1 VKVSNDQEALLDRGG
16 HPTLRE
22 LLSHL
27 VFSPANGT
35 LRLGNTRMVLQ
46 RTSFLSHLREEIS
59 QRHGR
64 DEAMVLLMRLGFQA
78 GVEDSKFVH
87 SSWQH
92 LDMGDAFTAGTRLHT
107 VSGIV
112 RVETVHNDF
121 DFKKGKFSG
130 EFLWHESA
138 EASEH
143 RKHYGDADAPVCWSL
158 VGYASGY
165 ATNSLGKLI
174 VYKETQCNAM
184 GHRHCRVV
192 GKPAEAWGEDDPT
205 VQLFRKKI
213 VPRVLD
219 GIPARNNSA
228 VKWGSPA
235 SEEVQNAPLDLES
248 LTVLPVRAGLE
259 RAVRAGF
266 PLLITGPSGSGKMV
280 AARYAA
286 NQITGVG
293 KSPDILNCSEL
304 DTEKLRA
311 ALTHRNSR
319 AERGAKR
326 ACIILQDIELLSEAT
341 QAFLEVHLREAAREG
356 DAFVIAITGKSLLG
370 FGVSPNFR
378 PVLRQLLTFSS
389 VAMPQLLD
397 RPDDLAPLSRG
408 LIDRLAMR
416 MRAPSK
422 VVGPS
427 AMSALSKLV
436 FKENI
441 AGLEALLARAFMALA
456 ENDEIDGRAIEEA
469 WNLTSII
476 EGNVAKGEAIS
487 TLAEQALNCHGFE
500 LEELNQAIYALA
512 VRRAEGNIAQAAKML
527 GISRAQLAYRLGS

>member
-87 SSWQH
+87 SSWPH

-219 GIPARNNSA
+219 GIPAHNNSA

-248 LTVLPVRAGLE
+248 LIVLPVRAGLE

-293 KSPDILNCSEL
+293 KSPEILNCSEL

-326 ACIILQDIELLSEAT
+326 ACSILQDIELLSEAT

-389 VAMPQLLD
+389 VAMPRLLD

-441 AGLEALLARAFMALA
+441 AGLEALLARAFIALA

>member
-78 GVEDSKFVH
+78 GMEDSKFVH
-87 SSWQH
+87 SSWPH

-219 GIPARNNSA
+219 GIPAHNNSA

-248 LTVLPVRAGLE
+248 LIVLPVRAGLD
-259 RAVRAGF
+259 RAIRAGF
-266 PLLITGPSGSGKMV
+266 PLLITGPGGSGKMV

-293 KSPDILNCSEL
+293 KSPEILNCSEL

-389 VAMPQLLD
+389 VAMPRLLD

-441 AGLEALLARAFMALA
+441 AGLEALLARAFIALA

>member
-1 VKVSNDQEALLDRGG
+1 MKVSNDQEALLDRGG

-27 VFSPANGT
+27 VFSPVNGT

-87 SSWQH
+87 SSWPH

-174 VYKETQCNAM
+174 VYKETECKAM

-192 GKPAEAWGEDDPT
+192 GKPAETWGEDDPV
-205 VQLFRKKI
+205 VQLFRQKI
-213 VPRVLD
+213 VPRVLE
-219 GIPARNNSA
+219 GIPTRNNLTAKWSSA
-228 VKWGSPA
+228 A

-248 LTVLPVRAGLE
+248 VIISPVRRGVDM
-259 RAVRAGF
+259 AVRACF
-266 PLLITGPSGSGKMV
+266 PLLITGPDGSGKMV

-286 NQITGVG
+286 KQIAAVG
-293 KSPDILNCSEL
+293 KGPEILNCSEL

-311 ALTHRNSR
+311 ALSSKNGRT
-319 AERGAKR
+319 ERGAKR
-326 ACIILQDIELLSEAT
+326 ACLILQDVDLLSESA
-341 QAFLEVHLREAAREG
+341 QAFLEIHLREAAGDE
-356 DAFVIAITGKSLLG
+356 DAFIIATTGKTLPE
-370 FGVSPNFR
+370 FGASPDFR

-389 VAMPQLLD
+389 VAMPQLRD
-397 RPDDLAPLSRG
+397 RSDDLAALSRG
-408 LIDRLAMR
+408 LVDKLAMR
-416 MRAPSK
+416 MRVPSK
-422 VVGPS
+422 IVGQS
-427 AMSALSKLV
+427 AISALSKLV
-436 FKENI
+436 FKEHI
-441 AGLEALLARAFMALA
+441 VGLEALLARAFIALA
-456 ENDEIDGRAIEEA
+456 ENDEIDGPAIEKA
-469 WNLTSII
+469 WSMTSII
-476 EGNVAKGEAIS
+476 EGNGANGAEIA
-487 TLAEQALNCHGFE
+487 TLAEQALNCPDFE
-500 LEELNQAIYALA
+500 LDELNKAIYALA
-512 VRRAEGNIAQAAKML
+512 VQRAEGNIAHAAKML
-527 GISRAQLAYRLGS
+527 GLTRAKLAYRLGV